1 MTRHIILPF
10 LTCLE
15 RHRAALTLVV
25 QCTTGKAI
33 ISSRE
38 VHDRHE
44 NQQNYQMTLTIRSGK
59 ILCVDKI
66 WDTADTLRGAG
77 IKASQWLGCMLPS
90 FALMMIESRL
100 WRFCKSRIEE
110 LKTEEPAYLQWLNYA
125 AIPPTWATPAT
136 CCRQGLTTPH
146 VLKWAFD
153 SNHLHAC
160 GENIRVSYVACNF
173 YVSGSST

>member
-1 MTRHIILPF
+1 MFILPF

-25 QCTTGKAI
+25 QCTTGTAI

-44 NQQNYQMTLTIRSGK
+44 NQQNYQMALTIRSGK
-59 ILCVDKI
+59 IFCVDKI

-125 AIPPTWATPAT
+125 AIAANMGYPRDLLSTGA
-136 CCRQGLTTPH
+136 
-146 VLKWAFD
+146 D
-153 SNHLHAC
+153 HA
-160 GENIRVSYVACNF
+160 ACIEVGF
-173 YVSGSST
+173 RFQPFACLWREHSS